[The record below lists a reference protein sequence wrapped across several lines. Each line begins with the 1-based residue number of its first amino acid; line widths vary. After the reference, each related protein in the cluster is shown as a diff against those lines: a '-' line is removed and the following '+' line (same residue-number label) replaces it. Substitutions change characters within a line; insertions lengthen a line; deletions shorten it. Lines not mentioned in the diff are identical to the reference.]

1 MKDKFGTVSKIL
13 IIVLV
18 CLTLCLSILYFID
31 SKFNG
36 VVGDWFVDNY
46 IQYSNWNNFN
56 EHYYRETL
64 NWSVLKKHITILAIA
79 IFALF
84 IIATII
90 FYLIGRYHKKKTII
104 RETTKLIRD
113 YLLLNDP
120 TVLTMKEYRV
130 AESYLAE
137 IQKHQ
142 QAKERLIIE
151 EVNKKNELITYLAHD
166 LKTPL
171 TSVIGY
177 LSLLDEAD
185 DMPKE
190 QARKYIQISQKK
202 ALRLEALINEFFDI
216 TRYNLNEVVLNKE
229 KIDLTLMLNQLAE
242 EFYPVVSEG
251 GNTILVTADEALMI
265 YADPDKLARVF
276 NNILKNAVA
285 YSYPNTEIHIRA
297 CKEDNGFT
305 VTFTNCSK
313 TIPSA
318 SLEKI
323 FEKFYRL
330 DSARSSSTGGAGLGL
345 AIAKEII
352 TQHGGQISAI
362 SKNNMT
368 TFTISLPADAL
379 GNT

>member
-13 IIVLV
+13 IVVLV
-18 CLTLCLSILYFID
+18 CLILCFSILYFID
-31 SKFNG
+31 ARFNG

-46 IQYSNWNNFN
+46 IQYISWNNYN
-56 EHYYRETL
+56 VYYYRETL
-64 NWSVLKKHITILAIA
+64 NWPVLKKHITILAIS

-84 IIATII
+84 VITSII
-90 FYLIGRYHKKKTII
+90 FYLIGRYRRKKAII

-120 TVLTMKEYRV
+120 AILSMKEYRV
-130 AESYLAE
+130 AETFLAE
-137 IQKHQ
+137 IQKQQ

-190 QARKYIQISQKK
+190 QAKKYIQISQKK

-229 KIDLTLMLNQLAE
+229 RIDLTLMLNQLAE
-242 EFYPVVSEG
+242 EFYPVVTERD
-251 GNTILVTADEALMI
+251 NTVLVTADESLMI

-297 CKEDNGFT
+297 YREDNGLT
-305 VTFTNCSK
+305 VTFTNCGK
-313 TIPSA
+313 TIPSEA
-318 SLEKI
+318 LDKI

-362 SKNNMT
+362 SDKNTT
-368 TFTISLPADAL
+368 TFTISLPADVL
-379 GNT
+379 GNP